1 MGSRR
6 IIHPSAYDDPQMLEQ
21 LQIWGMERT
30 DHSMTD
36 ITSVDAKKNYGTHIL
51 NVELFVELNEAVAS

>member
-1 MGSRR
+1 
-6 IIHPSAYDDPQMLEQ
+6 MLEQ